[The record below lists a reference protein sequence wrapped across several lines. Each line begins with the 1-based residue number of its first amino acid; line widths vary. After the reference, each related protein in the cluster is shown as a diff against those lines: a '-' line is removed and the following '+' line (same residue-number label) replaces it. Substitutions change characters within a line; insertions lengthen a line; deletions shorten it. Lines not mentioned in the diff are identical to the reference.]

1 MDWDG
6 LWHSTCCLVAEKLHK
21 AREDAPW
28 ENFWRKFIIML
39 RWELDYKYQTCECGG
54 MTVLCPVFENP
65 LQHSILNVE
74 VYALH
79 VVL

>member
-1 MDWDG
+1 
-6 LWHSTCCLVAEKLHK
+6 
-21 AREDAPW
+21 
-28 ENFWRKFIIML
+28 ML